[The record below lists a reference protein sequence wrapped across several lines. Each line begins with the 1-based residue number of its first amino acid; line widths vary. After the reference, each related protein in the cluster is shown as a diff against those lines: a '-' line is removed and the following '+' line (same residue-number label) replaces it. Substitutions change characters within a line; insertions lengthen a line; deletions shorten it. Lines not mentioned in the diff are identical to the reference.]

1 MGRLTVN
8 GELLKAGDL
17 VRKSCGK
24 QGVVVLDDGTENNP
38 YKVYIGDDTD
48 WFSGEELHL
57 VAAARHDLHN
67 DDSPKFKVGDKVK
80 DDNGDL
86 RIVHSERDSDH
97 EYRCA
102 EIGYNDTSWFKESEL
117 TLVARASYMEA

>member
-24 QGVVVLDDGTENNP
+24 QGVVVLDDGTQDNP

-48 WFSGEELHL
+48 WYSGEELHL
-57 VAAARHDLHN
+57 VAAAKHDPLE
-67 DDSPKFKVGDKVK
+67 DAPKFKIGDKVK
-80 DDNGDL
+80 DDDGNL
-86 RIVHSERDSDH
+86 RIVHSDRDLDL

-117 TLVARASYMEA
+117 TLVARASYVEV